1 MLELISEYPAKV
13 SSLFEKYRIKDGV
26 LEIMNLAR
34 AGNKYFN
41 DSEPWKTIKSDK
53 ERCGTTLNIC
63 LQTIYTLA
71 ELFSPVIPFSSEE
84 LFKMLNVKPVEWDKC
99 SKNNLQDGHRLNESK
114 ILFPKIEDEIIEEQ
128 MENLQSTQSPGATR
142 DEKISFDEFMKV
154 QLKIAEVIGAEKV
167 EKSGK
172 LLKLKISLNGEE
184 RQIIAGIAGTYAP
197 ENILG
202 KKIVVVANLK
212 PAKLMGLISEG
223 MLLAVENSE
232 GNLEV
237 LTVADSVK
245 SGTRVK

>member
-1 MLELISEYPAKV
+1 
-13 SSLFEKYRIKDGV
+13 
-26 LEIMNLAR
+26 
-34 AGNKYFN
+34 
-41 DSEPWKTIKSDK
+41 
-53 ERCGTTLNIC
+53 
-63 LQTIYTLA
+63 
-71 ELFSPVIPFSSEE
+71 
-84 LFKMLNVKPVEWDKC
+84 
-99 SKNNLQDGHRLNESK
+99 
-114 ILFPKIEDEIIEEQ
+114 
-128 MENLQSTQSPGATR
+128 
-142 DEKISFDEFMKV
+142 MKV
-154 QLKIAEVIGAEKV
+154 QLKIAEVTGAEKV
-167 EKSGK
+167 EKSEK